1 LVLDEGGV
9 EEFEGV
15 ELVEEEGEE
24 FGELLAPEFFI
35 QGEEFGFLLQMSLGV
50 GVVDFNRNKLA
61 HNVA

>member
-9 EEFEGV
+9 EQFEGV

-24 FGELLAPEFFI
+24 FGELLASEFFVH
-35 QGEEFGFLLQMSLGV
+35 GEEFCLLFQMSFGV
-50 GVVDFNRNKLA
+50 GVVDFDRNKLA